1 MDLMGPHDGSARLD
15 EPRSDS
21 MDTPLSI
28 LVCVRN
34 RADLT
39 RSFLDT
45 LLPTIDKASAELLV
59 YDDLS
64 TDGTP
69 ALLEACAQNEGASLG
84 GGTTIVRGDAPGCF
98 GANMNA
104 LASRAYVHAH
114 LVTADSSCLVIDRT
128 PHCCQ
133 TVTEMVSWIWMSG
146 CLVR

>member
-1 MDLMGPHDGSARLD
+1 MNRVGGVGLMGPHDGSARLG

-98 GANMNA
+98 GAT
-104 LASRAYVHAH
+104 LWESRASAG
-114 LVTADSSCLVIDRT
+114 LSGTSSTSRRGT
-128 PHCCQ
+128 PC
-133 TVTEMVSWIWMSG
+133 
-146 CLVR
+146 